1 MLFSFKKKCNLFCIF
16 FLRIF
21 FIRIL
26 KCLFICFRCIAF
38 MCLLGLHGICTIR
51 LLMGICIGANGL
63 KGQLRQHQLTL
74 AAKAPFDFSLA
85 ILFFFLEV
93 LYVSL
98 FLWDLSYIFCLLP
111 YLLHIFLLLFLW
123 QILLNNE
130 CWMQRSTVVYII
142 INITGLCGYVSLLF
156 KGSLVCVFKKISCC
170 WVTIF

>member
-1 MLFSFKKKCNLFCIF
+1 
-16 FLRIF
+16 
-21 FIRIL
+21 
-26 KCLFICFRCIAF
+26 
-38 MCLLGLHGICTIR
+38 
-51 LLMGICIGANGL
+51 MGICIGANGL

-142 INITGLCGYVSLLF
+142 INITGLCGYIQYSQEQTTTWSWSCFANGHLPLF
-156 KGSLVCVFKKISCC
+156 TKWKRTRSHNICDHGGHLQ
-170 WVTIF
+170 TNL